1 MKESK
6 KVCGKI
12 FMERIS
18 IHRIYICFFF
28 IEIITVNG
36 LMFLISKY
44 CKIEAINYSIL

>member
-6 KVCGKI
+6 KVHNFYGKN
-12 FMERIS
+12 FYTS
-18 IHRIYICFFF
+18 NIYLFFF
-28 IEIITVNG
+28 IEIITVNR